1 MRKQEYTQEQEHNIN
16 IKVPKETFIKLQ
28 QIYAV
33 MKKDIEG
40 FKGFF
45 ITNVIQD
52 CINLKYE
59 TLFKNKK
66 TEGGDNDI

>member
-1 MRKQEYTQEQEHNIN
+1 MQEQEHNIN

-33 MKKDIEG
+33 MKKGNKD
-40 FKGFF
+40 FF
-45 ITNVIQD
+45 ITNVIQNCVD
-52 CINLKYE
+52 LKYK

>member
-1 MRKQEYTQEQEHNIN
+1 MQEHNIN

-33 MKKDIEG
+33 MKKGNKD
-40 FKGFF
+40 FF

-52 CINLKYE
+52 CVDLKYE
-59 TLFKNKK
+59 TLFKNKN
-66 TEGGDNDI
+66 TGGKDNDI